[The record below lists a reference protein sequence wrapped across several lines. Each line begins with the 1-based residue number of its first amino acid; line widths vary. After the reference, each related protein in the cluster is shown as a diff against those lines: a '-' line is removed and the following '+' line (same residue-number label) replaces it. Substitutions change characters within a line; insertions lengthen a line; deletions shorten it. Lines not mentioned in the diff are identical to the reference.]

1 MSRSDKTLDKSIEGM
16 VEKIQEDT
24 GLSEEEIL
32 GVAENAFHRKS
43 LENLNLSEEKIT
55 EELKDG
61 LEGAL
66 HFMII
71 DNMAGMLAAVEA
83 NTGFT
88 PSQSA
93 QIFKGAGN
101 DLEDDVADLL
111 KKKDMV
117 DVVKQAGD
125 LSNDEMA
132 EALEGEGKNLE
143 SALKV
148 LHAKLNPDQPELS
161 RLDQKMTSFVDR
173 LKSERS
179 SGREL

>member
-1 MSRSDKTLDKSIEGM
+1 MPRSEKTIDKNIKSMLGE
-16 VEKIQEDT
+16 IQEST

-32 GVAENAFHRKS
+32 GVAENTFHRKN
-43 LENLNLSEEKIT
+43 LENLNFSEEDIT
-55 EELKDG
+55 KELKQG

-71 DNMAGMLAAVEA
+71 DDVAGMLAAVEA

-93 QIFKGAGN
+93 QIFKGSGN
-101 DLEDDVADLL
+101 DLEYDVADLL

-148 LHAKLNPDQPELS
+148 LHAKLNPEQPELS

-173 LKSERS
+173 LNSERS
-179 SGREL
+179 SGRKL